1 MASSGKVSVRG
12 VLGGEDGEGEDD
24 PDDNDGDD
32 GRGDETCG
40 VIVLF
45 LLR

>member
-24 PDDNDGDD
+24 PDDNDGDE
-32 GRGDETCG
+32 GRGEETCG
-40 VIVLF
+40 VIVSVP
-45 LLR
+45 LR